1 MVVTDRLHRR
11 WCYRSEDA
19 ERQLNYYSQLLLEF
33 QSQRLHREIML
44 MSQSSD
50 SRTSDSLT
58 VHVGLSERSYDI
70 EICTDRLSESGAV
83 IAGWLERRL
92 GGGSGQQS
100 ALVVTDRN
108 VAVHAQVVQAS
119 LQEQGWKVESVELEP
134 GEKTK
139 SLPVISE
146 LYERMVGMQA
156 DRRTVV
162 VAVGGGVI
170 GDASGFL
177 AATYNRGVPFV
188 QVPTT
193 LLADVDSS
201 VGGKVGVNLAAAKNL
216 IGSFYQPLGVFI
228 DTSVLETLPDRD
240 YRSGLAEVVKYG
252 VILDADFFEFLEEN
266 VEGINS
272 REPSVLRHV
281 IARSC
286 QLKANVVEEDEF
298 ERTGLRA
305 VLNYGHTYAHAFE
318 ALAGYGELLHGEAVA
333 IGMIYASRL
342 AEKRGLISAD
352 VTSRQR
358 DLLKRIGALT
368 ELPDP
373 AAFSNDEI
381 LSRMRLD
388 KKTVGGQ
395 LRFILPTRIGHVKTF
410 KDVPESDVTAVI
422 DEFAQAA
429 RS

>member
-1 MVVTDRLHRR
+1 MTQQ
-11 WCYRSEDA
+11 SE
-19 ERQLNYYSQLLLEF
+19 
-33 QSQRLHREIML
+33 
-44 MSQSSD
+44 SSA
-50 SRTSDSLT
+50 SDSLT
-58 VHVGLSERSYDI
+58 VNVDLAERSYDI
-70 EICTDRLSESGAV
+70 QICSNQLSAV
-83 IAGWLERRL
+83 GSSVAEWLEKRL
-92 GGGSGQQS
+92 GVSSGQQS
-100 ALVVTDRN
+100 VLIVTDRN
-108 VAVHAQVVQAS
+108 VPAHANVVRDS
-119 LQEQGWKVESVELEP
+119 LSAAGFRVQLAELEP

-139 SLPVISE
+139 SLTVISG
-146 LYERMVGMQA
+146 LYERMVKMNA

-228 DTSVLETLPDRD
+228 DTAVLSTLPDRD

-252 VILDADFFEFLEEN
+252 VILDAEFFEFLEQN
-266 VEGINS
+266 VDGINA
-272 REPSVLRHV
+272 REPSVLRHM

-286 QLKANVVEEDEF
+286 ELKAHVVKEDEY

-318 ALAGYGELLHGEAVA
+318 ALAGYGELMHGEAVS
-333 IGMIYASRL
+333 IGMLYASRL
-342 AEKRGLISAD
+342 AEKCGLIDAD
-352 VTSRQR
+352 MTARLR
-358 DLLKRIGALT
+358 NLLERIGVLT
-368 ELPDP
+368 SLPDP
-373 AAFSNDEI
+373 AAFSTDDI
-381 LSRMRLD
+381 LAKMRLD

-395 LRFILPTRIGHVKTF
+395 LRFILPTKMGHVTTF
-410 KDVPESDVTAVI
+410 TDVPESDVTSVV
-422 DEFAQAA
+422 DEFAAG
-429 RS
+429 

>member
-1 MVVTDRLHRR
+1 MT
-11 WCYRSEDA
+11 
-19 ERQLNYYSQLLLEF
+19 Q
-33 QSQRLHREIML
+33 QSK
-44 MSQSSD
+44 
-50 SRTSDSLT
+50 TSASNSLT
-58 VHVGLSERSYDI
+58 VNVDLAERSYDI
-70 EICTDRLSESGAV
+70 QICSDQLATVGTSV
-83 IAGWLERRL
+83 VVWLDKRL
-92 GGGSGQQS
+92 GASSTQQS

-108 VAVHAQVVQAS
+108 VVAHANVVRSS
-119 LQEQGWKVESVELEP
+119 LEAAGFRVELAELEP

-139 SLPVISE
+139 SLTVISG
-146 LYERMVGMQA
+146 LYERMVKMKA

-228 DTSVLETLPDRD
+228 DTSVLSTLPDRD

-252 VILDADFFEFLEEN
+252 VILDAEFFEFLEQN
-266 VEGINS
+266 VDGINA
-272 REPSVLRHV
+272 REPAVLRSI

-286 QLKANVVEEDEF
+286 ELKAHVVKEDEY

-318 ALAGYGELLHGEAVA
+318 ALAGYGELMHGEAVSV
-333 IGMIYASRL
+333 GMLYASRL
-342 AEKRGLISAD
+342 AEKRGLIDAD
-352 VTSRQR
+352 ITARQR
-358 DLLKRIGALT
+358 NLLQQIEVMT
-368 ELPDP
+368 DLPDP
-373 AAFSNDEI
+373 AAFSTDDI
-381 LSRMRLD
+381 LSKMRLD

-395 LRFILPTRIGHVKTF
+395 LRFILPTKMGHVTTF
-410 KDVPESDVTAVI
+410 TDVPESDVTAVV
-422 DEFAQAA
+422 DEFAS
-429 RS
+429 RRLRD

>member
-1 MVVTDRLHRR
+1 MTQQ
-11 WCYRSEDA
+11 SE
-19 ERQLNYYSQLLLEF
+19 
-33 QSQRLHREIML
+33 
-44 MSQSSD
+44 SSA
-50 SRTSDSLT
+50 SDSLT
-58 VHVGLSERSYDI
+58 VNVDLAERSYDI
-70 EICTDRLSESGAV
+70 QICSNQLSAV
-83 IAGWLERRL
+83 GSSVAEWLEKRL
-92 GGGSGQQS
+92 GVSSGQPS

-108 VAVHAQVVQAS
+108 VLAHANVVRDGLTAAGFRVQLA
-119 LQEQGWKVESVELEP
+119 ELEP

-139 SLPVISE
+139 SLTVISG
-146 LYERMVGMQA
+146 LYERMVKMNA

-228 DTSVLETLPDRD
+228 DTAVLSTLPDRD

-252 VILDADFFEFLEEN
+252 VILDADFFEFLEQN
-266 VEGINS
+266 VDGINA
-272 REPSVLRHV
+272 REPSVLRHM

-286 QLKANVVEEDEF
+286 ELKAHVVKEDEY

-318 ALAGYGELLHGEAVA
+318 ALAGYGELMHGEAVS
-333 IGMIYASRL
+333 IGMLYASRL
-342 AEKRGLISAD
+342 AEKCGLIDAD
-352 VTSRQR
+352 MTARLR
-358 DLLKRIGALT
+358 NLLERIGVLT
-368 ELPDP
+368 SLPDP
-373 AAFSNDEI
+373 AAFSTDDI
-381 LSRMRLD
+381 LSKMRLD

-395 LRFILPTRIGHVKTF
+395 LRFILPTKMGHVTTF
-410 KDVPESDVTAVI
+410 TDVPESDVTSVV
-422 DEFAQAA
+422 DEFAAG
-429 RS
+429 

>member
-1 MVVTDRLHRR
+1 M
-11 WCYRSEDA
+11 
-19 ERQLNYYSQLLLEF
+19 NLEPVA
-33 QSQRLHREIML
+33 SML
-44 MSQSSD
+44 
-50 SRTSDSLT
+50 DSLT
-58 VHVGLSERSYDI
+58 VRVNLAERSYDI
-70 EICTDRLSESGAV
+70 QIFSDQLATVGTSV
-83 IAGWLERRL
+83 AGWLETRL
-92 GGGSGQQS
+92 GVSSTQQS

-108 VAVHAQVVQAS
+108 VLAHANVVRSS
-119 LQEQGWKVESVELEP
+119 LEAAGFRVELAELEP

-139 SLPVISE
+139 SLPVISG
-146 LYERMVGMQA
+146 LYERMVEMKA

-228 DTSVLETLPDRD
+228 DTAVLSTLPDRD

-252 VILDADFFEFLEEN
+252 VILDADFFSFLEEN
-266 VEGINS
+266 VDGINA
-272 REPSVLRHV
+272 REPSVLRRI

-286 QLKANVVEEDEF
+286 ELKAHVVKEDEY

-318 ALAGYGELLHGEAVA
+318 ALAGYGELMHGEAVA
-333 IGMIYASRL
+333 IGMLYASRL
-342 AEKRGLISAD
+342 AEKRGLIDAAM
-352 VTSRQR
+352 TARQR
-358 DLLKRIGALT
+358 TLLERIEVVTA
-368 ELPDP
+368 LPDP
-373 AAFSNDEI
+373 AAFSTDDI
-381 LSRMRLD
+381 LSKMRLD

-395 LRFILPTRIGHVKTF
+395 LRFILPTKMGHVTTF
-410 KDVPESDVTAVI
+410 ADVPEADVTAVV
-422 DEFAQAA
+422 DEFAAV
-429 RS
+429 

>member
-1 MVVTDRLHRR
+1 MTQP
-11 WCYRSEDA
+11 SGKPA
-19 ERQLNYYSQLLLEF
+19 
-33 QSQRLHREIML
+33 
-44 MSQSSD
+44 
-50 SRTSDSLT
+50 SDSLT
-58 VHVGLSERSYDI
+58 VHVDLAERSYDI
-70 EICTDRLSESGAV
+70 QICSDQLSAV
-83 IAGWLERRL
+83 GNSVAAWLEKRL
-92 GGGSGQQS
+92 GPSLAQQS

-108 VAVHAQVVQAS
+108 VIGHANVVQNS
-119 LQEQGWKVESVELEP
+119 LAELGWKAELVELEP

-139 SLPVISE
+139 SLPVISG
-146 LYERMVGMQA
+146 LYERMVEMKA

-177 AATYNRGVPFV
+177 AATYNRGVSFV

-228 DTSVLETLPDRD
+228 DTAVLSTLPDRD

-252 VILDADFFEFLEEN
+252 VILDADFFDYLEQN
-266 VEGINS
+266 VAGINS
-272 REPSVLRHV
+272 RDPAVLRHM

-286 QLKANVVEEDEF
+286 ELKAHVVKNDEF

-318 ALAGYGELLHGEAVA
+318 SLAGYGELLHGEAVA
-333 IGMIYASRL
+333 VGMLYASRL
-342 AEKRGLISAD
+342 AEKRGLIDEGMTA
-352 VTSRQR
+352 RQR
-358 DLLKRIGALT
+358 NLLQQIGAMT
-368 ELPDP
+368 TLPDP
-373 AAFSNDEI
+373 SAFSTEDI
-381 LSRMRLD
+381 LAKMRLD

-395 LRFILPTRIGHVKTF
+395 LRFILPTKMGHVTTF
-410 KDVPESDVTAVI
+410 ADVPESDVTAVVE
-422 DEFAQAA
+422 EFAGQ
-429 RS
+429 